1 MTVTRGERIRKGSR
15 NRREQEKEELR
26 QTILRAAGELF
37 VREGYD
43 HFSMR
48 RLAEEIGYSVATL
61 YLYFRD
67 KDDLLFTV
75 VDEGFARFTRLLAQA
90 AESSEEPWERLTALS
105 EAYISFGLQNPG
117 YYQLMFMWRSDFL
130 AQARSGE
137 DEPRFKAFGVLREAV
152 EYAMEAG
159 VVEVGD
165 VESYSDVLWVVMHGI
180 VAMAITIP
188 AFEGERLQ
196 KLINL
201 ARVTIYKAFHGM

>member
-1 MTVTRGERIRKGSR
+1 MKVTRGERIRKASR

-37 VREGYD
+37 VEQGYD

-48 RLAEEIGYSVATL
+48 HLAEVIGYSVATL

-75 VDEGFARFTRLLAQA
+75 VDEGFARFTQQLAVA
-90 AESSEEPWERLTALS
+90 AQSSDDPWVRLTALS
-105 EAYISFGLQNPG
+105 EAYMSFGLQNPG

-130 AQARSGE
+130 AQARLGE
-137 DEPRFKAFGVLREAV
+137 DEPRFKAFGILRDAV
-152 EYAMEAG
+152 AYAMEAG
-159 VVEVGD
+159 AIEAGN
-165 VESYSDVLWVVMHGI
+165 VESYSDVLWVVVHGI

-188 AFEGERLQ
+188 TFEGERLQ
-196 KLINL
+196 NLITL
-201 ARVTIYKAFHGM
+201 SRTTLYKAFHGT